1 MLAPF
6 QVVNLKYLLPLTN
19 SKPYYK
25 NVYNT
30 MTTTTE
36 KLFLEIKEKSAL
48 SSKVHNNRLLHVWR
62 MADIHLYFIYY
73 FG

>member
-6 QVVNLKYLLPLTN
+6 KVVNFKYLLPLTN
-19 SKPYYK
+19 FKPYYK

-30 MTTTTE
+30 MTTTE

-48 SSKVHNNRLLHVWR
+48 SSEVHKNRLSCV
-62 MADIHLYFIYY
+62 
-73 FG
+73 

>member
-6 QVVNLKYLLPLTN
+6 KAVNFKYLLPLTN

-30 MTTTTE
+30 TTTTTE
-36 KLFLEIKEKSAL
+36 KLFLEIKQKSAL
-48 SSKVHNNRLLHVWR
+48 SSKVHNNRLLCVWS

-73 FG
+73 YG